1 MLNPE
6 EKCVSRRKWREKE
19 IFNKPKPEFATNNK
33 GNSKGYT
40 SSRRIMITDGMSETQ
55 DVFLKE
61 VSMWAN
67 RRSTD
72 YIKLE

>member
-1 MLNPE
+1 MLNLE
-6 EKCVSRRKWREKE
+6 EKKCFKKERKEKDMFK
-19 IFNKPKPEFATNNK
+19 IPKPEFASNNK

-55 DVFLKE
+55 EVFLKE
-61 VSMWAN
+61 VSVGAN

-72 YIKLE
+72 

>member
-1 MLNPE
+1 MF
-6 EKCVSRRKWREKE
+6 K
-19 IFNKPKPEFATNNK
+19 IPKTEFTTNNI

-55 DVFLKE
+55 EVLLKE
-61 VSMWAN
+61 VSVWAN

-72 YIKLE
+72 YVKLK